1 MDGHLG
7 AVFKKSSGKHAI
19 FGKDIRE
26 LPKKYW
32 YLGNNSFLLH
42 GFFNYRYLVIG
53 KIEEDTQNRW
63 FLGVPGIYQN
73 QERVMAI
80 IFGFPEFMPEQ
91 VENRFGCWYR
101 FFEE

>member
-1 MDGHLG
+1 MPFSEKNITCIKIEL
-7 AVFKKSSGKHAI
+7 
-19 FGKDIRE
+19 KDLRE
-26 LPKKYW
+26 LPRKYW

-80 IFGFPEFMPEQ
+80 IFGFRNLCRSRLKTGLAAGIVFLKIT
-91 VENRFGCWYR
+91 V
-101 FFEE
+101 